1 MSGRE
6 ILHRGAS
13 AITQVRERVSPPDGP
28 SVDAGRE
35 GAARHP
41 NAPRLVDDET
51 VEFVRTL
58 PGIMEAARVRA
69 EPLASGQVAFFGDPP
84 LEIGTRPDWHLDP
97 ATESHWPVAHWS
109 RIDHREAGRDP
120 KWIWELGRHQHLV
133 HLARA
138 WRLTGETKYAA
149 AACDGIDSF
158 VLQNPAGR
166 GIHWRV
172 GLELGLRLVSWS
184 WTLAFLEGYEGLTAD
199 LHGRILE
206 SAASHLQQLERHP
219 SLYSSANNHRLGEL
233 MGLVVGGLCFPEVHE
248 ASRYVD
254 AGIDGLATE
263 LERQVH
269 ADGVNAEQ
277 ATGYQ
282 CFVLDMVLA
291 AAIALSRSGQR
302 VPPSISQPTV
312 ALGTFLGR
320 LVSDG
325 GTLPNIGDQDDALG
339 FDLASELTC
348 AERIWSRLRTV
359 ELLFDVELERRESGL
374 DEQTA
379 WIIGPAAAKA
389 RDATTSRPSSSLSP
403 DGGYAI
409 LRDRSVGELRAV
421 LRAGPFGLGPLYA
434 HAHADQLSLC
444 VSHRGEEA
452 IVDGGTFTYYGD
464 ARWRDYGR
472 STAAHSTLRVDQR
485 EQATPAGRF
494 MWRTHAEGHI
504 TGMRV
509 DDDTVEAV
517 AHHDAYAP
525 VRHER
530 RVIMREGSLQVV
542 DTLSGSPR
550 RHAVELRWH
559 FAPGELRLDEDE
571 WVWIGEHARLIVG
584 LEGVDSI
591 RRAYDEEH
599 PPAGVISR
607 GLEQREP
614 APCLIATAHR
624 ELPVMINTTITP
636 L

>member
-6 ILHRGAS
+6 ILHRGSS
-13 AITQVRERVSPPDGP
+13 AFTQARERVSPPTGP
-28 SVDAGRE
+28 GVAAGRQ

-41 NAPRLVDDET
+41 GAPALIDEQS
-51 VEFVRTL
+51 VAFVRGL
-58 PGIMEAARVRA
+58 PGVVEAARARA
-69 EPLASGQVAFFGDPP
+69 QALAAGHVAFFGGEPVHV
-84 LEIGTRPDWHLDP
+84 GTRPDWHRDP
-97 ATESHWPVAHWS
+97 ATDSRWPVAHWS
-109 RIDHREAGRDP
+109 RVDHREAGRDP

-138 WRLTGETKYAA
+138 WRLTGERRFAA
-149 AACDGIDSF
+149 AACEGIDSF
-158 VLQNPAGR
+158 IAQNPPGR

-184 WTLAFLEGYEGLTAD
+184 WLLAFLEGYEELSAD
-199 LHGRILE
+199 LHGRILA
-206 SAASHLQQLERHP
+206 SAGAHLQQLERHP
-219 SLYSSANNHRLGEL
+219 SLHSSANNHRIGEL
-233 MGLVVGGLCFPEVHE
+233 MGLLVGGLCFREVEGAEHYAE
-248 ASRYVD
+248 A
-254 AGIDGLATE
+254 GLDGLRSE
-263 LERQVH
+263 LARQVH

-291 AAIALSRSGQR
+291 SAVALAKAGRP
-302 VPPSISQPTV
+302 VPTGISQPTI
-312 ALGTFLGR
+312 AMATFLGR
-320 LVSDG
+320 LASDG

-339 FDLASELTC
+339 IDLASELTE

-359 ELLFDVELERRESGL
+359 ELLFDVELDRREPGI

-379 WIIGPAAAKA
+379 WIIGPAAARVRQA
-389 RDATTSRPSSSLSP
+389 GSQPRSSLSP
-403 DGGYAI
+403 EGGYAI
-409 LRDRSVGELRAV
+409 LRDRSDGELRAV

-444 VSHRGEEA
+444 VAHRGEEA

-464 ARWRDYGR
+464 PAWRDYGR
-472 STAAHSTLRVDQR
+472 STAAHSTVRVDGR
-485 EQATPAGRF
+485 DQATPAGRF
-494 MWRTHAEGHI
+494 MWRSPAEGHI
-504 TGMRV
+504 AGMRANG
-509 DDDTVEAV
+509 DGVEAV
-517 AHHDAYAP
+517 AHHDCYAP
-525 VRHER
+525 IRHER

-550 RHAVELRWH
+550 RHVVEIRWH

-571 WVWIGEHARLIVG
+571 WVWIGARARLIVG
-584 LEGVDSI
+584 VEGVDAARS
-591 RRAYDEEH
+591 AYGEED

-614 APCLIATAHR
+614 APALIATAHR
-624 ELPVMINTTITP
+624 ELPVMIMTTIRP